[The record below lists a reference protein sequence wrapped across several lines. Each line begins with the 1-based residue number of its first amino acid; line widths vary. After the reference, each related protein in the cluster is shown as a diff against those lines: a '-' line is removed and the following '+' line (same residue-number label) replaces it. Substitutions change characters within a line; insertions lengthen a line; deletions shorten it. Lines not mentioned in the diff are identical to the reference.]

1 MSAFEL
7 LAILAVSIPFVA
19 VVALALHLAA
29 RRRDLLKARAYGA
42 AQLGWY
48 PAPPSTWL
56 VEVAAGLFQRG
67 RAGEMVTGGFRDR
80 GVCVL
85 DYSYTTTST
94 NGQGQTISTNHDCHL
109 VALNVPVALPPLTLD
124 AESKLARLTGRD
136 LELES
141 KAFNDAF
148 RITCAD
154 NRYASAV
161 LHPRMMEWMLMNPG
175 LRWQL
180 AGNALVS
187 WGPGLWTLPDM
198 LARLEAMNGV
208 IDRIP
213 PFVLRDYGHPV
224 Y

>member
-1 MSAFEL
+1 VL
-7 LAILAVSIPFVA
+7 IAILAVVSIP
-19 VVALALHLAA
+19 VVALIALALNFAA
-29 RRRDLLKARAYGA
+29 RRRDFLKARAYGA

-48 PAPPSTWL
+48 PAPPNPWL
-56 VEVAAGLFQRG
+56 VEVAARLFQRG
-67 RAGEMVTGGFRDR
+67 RAGEMVTGGFRGR
-80 GVCVL
+80 GVYVL
-85 DYSYTTTST
+85 DYSYTT
-94 NGQGQTISTNHDCHL
+94 GQGQTTSTNHGHL
-109 VALNVPVALPPLTLD
+109 VALSLPVALPPLTLD
-124 AESKLARLTGRD
+124 AVSKLARLTSRD

-161 LHPRMMEWMLMNPG
+161 LHPRMMEWMLVNPG

-180 AGNALVS
+180 AGNTLVS
-187 WGPGLWTLPDM
+187 WGAGLWALPDV

-213 PFVLRDYGHPV
+213 PFVFRDYGHPV

>member
-1 MSAFEL
+1 VSSVAL
-7 LAILAVSIPFVA
+7 IAILVVVSIPFVA
-19 VVALALHLAA
+19 LIALALNFAA
-29 RRRDLLKARAYGA
+29 RRRDFLKARAYGA

-48 PAPPSTWL
+48 PAPPNPWL
-56 VEVAAGLFQRG
+56 VEVAARLFQRG

-85 DYSYTTTST
+85 DYSYKTGQGQTTST
-94 NGQGQTISTNHDCHL
+94 NHCHL
-109 VALNVPVALPPLTLD
+109 IALSLPVALPPLTL
-124 AESKLARLTGRD
+124 APESTLARLTGRD

-148 RITCAD
+148 RITCTD

-161 LHPRMMEWMLMNPG
+161 LHPRMMEWMLVNPG

-180 AGNALVS
+180 AGNTLVS
-187 WGPGLWTLPDM
+187 WGAGLWTLPDV